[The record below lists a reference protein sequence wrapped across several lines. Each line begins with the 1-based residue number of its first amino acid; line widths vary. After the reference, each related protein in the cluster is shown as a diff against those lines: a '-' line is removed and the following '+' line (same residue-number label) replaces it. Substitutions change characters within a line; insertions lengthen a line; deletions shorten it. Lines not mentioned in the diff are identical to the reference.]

1 MAKPVATAVPACAMA
16 GFDELAERA
25 GVLPVKT
32 LGDKFPTDAGAV
44 DGAVELGVVELPDV

>member
-32 LGDKFPTDAGAV
+32 LGDELPTDAGAV